1 MSNVCVGKYPR
12 KSAVSLLIVELDLLN
27 LVCIYSRI
35 NFIIDQAKRLDIERL
50 VLAFYQPLWLKAT
63 ESINAKSIKNVLI
76 LDGFH
81 LMISFLGTIGTLIKG
96 SGVSEALHTVR
107 KRLFKKKAF

>member
-107 KRLFKKKAF
+107 KKLFKKNAF